1 VGQNEILTGQW
12 RAKTM
17 TLWKILNRHWV
28 GILELAKIFD
38 RSVVGQKWWIPNYS
52 TFKDAIDCL
61 YAVKSPNYLATNS
74 INPALTH

>member
-1 VGQNEILTGQW
+1 VAGENNDTLENFKQALGWHFGVGQNFQQVRG
-12 RAKTM
+12 
-17 TLWKILNRHWV
+17 
-28 GILELAKIFD
+28 
-38 RSVVGQKWWIPNYS
+38 GQKWWIPNYS